1 MVIVSRYIRSLRL
14 LSAMIQSLSSGGN
27 MLLLDRTHCTLHDH
41 HILDVHNFTNQKIA
55 FKNWM
60 ILGITQRHKDDLYIN
75 LWNIFS
81 ISLQQMALYEEA
93 VLNLLLWQS
102 WSMAVFPKCILNLK
116 GHPLDGK
123 QEGCFCCPFPLEM
136 LAAWPS
142 SWPPSFSTKNHWPRM
157 IIQKKGFWFK
167 AELWGN

>member
-1 MVIVSRYIRSLRL
+1 MYTYRCMFIYTLYMVIVSRYIRSLRL

-27 MLLLDRTHCTLHDH
+27 MLLLDRTHCTLHDR

-60 ILGITQRHKDDLYIN
+60 ILGISQRHKDDLYIN

-102 WSMAVFPKCILNLK
+102 CINGGLSKMYFKFKGTPARWKTGRLLLLSFPSWNASC
-116 GHPLDGK
+116 
-123 QEGCFCCPFPLEM
+123 
-136 LAAWPS
+136 LAIKLAP
-142 SWPPSFSTKNHWPRM
+142 
-157 IIQKKGFWFK
+157 
-167 AELWGN
+167 